1 MFKDK
6 ILPIGFLASAL
17 TLSGMVVA
25 TAQTAGAPIQAAQP
39 ATVAPTEMVVPVDHR
54 GGKRGRDG
62 RGMSLGALVTDADGD
77 GRITADEIDLARA
90 ALVAGADASGD
101 GDISLEEYEAIFVEL
116 MRDRLVDSFQALDGD
131 ASGQITA
138 PEFDDA
144 LSRIIDRMD
153 RNEDGVID
161 ADDRRGHDRT

>member
-25 TAQTAGAPIQAAQP
+25 TAQTADAPIQAIQP
-39 ATVAPTEMVVPVDHR
+39 ATVAPAEMVVPVDHR

-62 RGMSLGALVTDADGD
+62 RGMTLGALVTDADGD

-90 ALVAGADASGD
+90 ALVAGAASGD
-101 GDISLEEYEAIFVEL
+101 GDISLEEYEAIFIEL
-116 MRDRLVDSFQALDGD
+116 MRDRLVDSFQELDGD
-131 ASGQITA
+131 ASGSITGQ
-138 PEFDDA
+138 EFDDA
-144 LSRIIDRMD
+144 LGRIIDRMD